1 MLLANSDN
9 EGYNQNVRRLFIISG
24 NSRSQLIFS
33 LASLLKNFSI
43 NENHKVL
50 LVYGQV
56 NGVYPFMEGF
66 ERFFKTRGVKLSI
79 VREVKFDLLENDRYV
94 TIISSSQFPWKLY
107 LNARKNFK
115 HISII
120 RTEEGI
126 GSYENFLL
134 KMKSL
139 RLAGFSNLQLRA
151 VAGTLIFKLASVLK
165 ITQSDFLFD
174 KKNTVNGPLKTCL
187 QLVIEELSVNCS
199 VSESIRVLGL
209 PILTDDV
216 KIIEKNL

>member
-9 EGYNQNVRRLFIISG
+9 EEYNQNVRRLFIIRG

-56 NGVYPFMEGF
+56 NGVDPFMEGF
-66 ERFFKTRGVKLSI
+66 ERFFKTRGVELSI

-126 GSYENFLL
+126 GSYEHFLI

-151 VAGTLIFKLASVLK
+151 VAGTLIFKIASVLK
-165 ITQSDFLFD
+165 ITQLDFLFD
-174 KKNTVNGPLKTCL
+174 KKNTVNEPLKTCL
-187 QLVIEELSVNCS
+187 QLVIEELSVN
-199 VSESIRVLGL
+199 
-209 PILTDDV
+209 
-216 KIIEKNL
+216 